1 MAHFDE
7 VTILQTELEEKNI
20 RYVRKGTDFWV
31 YSDKYPDR
39 TLALIYRSSMDTWMA
54 IESRDGNVWHSSNL
68 YIQNILS
75 MVNKFK
81 NGEPY

>member
-7 VTILQTELEEKNI
+7 VTILQTELEEKNV
-20 RYVRKGTDFWV
+20 RYTRKGTDFWV

-39 TLALIYRSSMDTWMA
+39 TLALIYRSGTDTWMV
-54 IESRDGNVWHSSNL
+54 IESRNGEIYRSYNQ
-68 YIQNILS
+68 YISIILS
-75 MVNKFK
+75 MVNKFN

>member
-7 VTILQTELEEKNI
+7 VTVLQTELEEKKI
-20 RYVRKGTDFWV
+20 RYTCKGTDFWV

-39 TLALIYRSSMDTWMA
+39 TLALIYRSGIDTWMV
-54 IESRDGNVWHSSNL
+54 IESRDGKIYRSYNQ
-68 YIQNILS
+68 YISIILS
-75 MVNKFK
+75 MVNNFK

>member
-20 RYVRKGTDFWV
+20 RYTRKGTDFWV
-31 YSDKYPDR
+31 YSDNYPDR
-39 TLALIYRSSMDTWMA
+39 TLALIYRSSYETWLV
-54 IESRDGNVWHSSNL
+54 IESRNGEIYHSYNQYMS
-68 YIQNILS
+68 IILS
-75 MVNKFK
+75 MINKFK

>member
-20 RYVRKGTDFWV
+20 RYVRKDTDFWV

-39 TLALIYRSSMDTWMA
+39 TLALIYRSGMDTWMV
-54 IESRDGNVWHSSNL
+54 IESRDGEIYRSYNQ
-68 YIQNILS
+68 YISIILS